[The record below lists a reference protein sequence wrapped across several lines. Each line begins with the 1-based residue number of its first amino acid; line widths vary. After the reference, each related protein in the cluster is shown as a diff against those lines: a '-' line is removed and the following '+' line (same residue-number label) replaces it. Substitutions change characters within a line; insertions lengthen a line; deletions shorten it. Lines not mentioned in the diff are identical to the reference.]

1 MKLRDKAL
9 LFGAITLSAVLIAA
23 AFFWRI
29 ESRKAANPP
38 PVPAA
43 GEPGEQAPSPE
54 TPALSRTPV
63 ESSQVN
69 QREVTLFFQA
79 PGGGDLQGEKRKIF
93 LTETVT
99 DQARQTVKELI
110 EGPRTELVPT
120 FPPTAE
126 VREVYLSKDG
136 TAYVDFSKKFVDDHP
151 GGSSAELD
159 TVFSLVDTL
168 AFNFPEI
175 KRVKILVEGEERATL
190 KEHLDLTRP
199 YVADM
204 SIVAQPRGR

>member
-23 AFFWRI
+23 ALFWQL

-38 PVPAA
+38 PAPAA
-43 GEPGEQAPSPE
+43 TEPEKAASPE
-54 TPALSRTPV
+54 TPALSRSPV
-63 ESSQVN
+63 EEGQVN

-79 PGGGDLQGEKRKIF
+79 PGGDDLKAEKRKIF

-110 EGPRTELVPT
+110 DGPRTELVAT

-136 TAYVDFSKKFVDDHP
+136 TAYVDFSQKFVTDHP

-159 TVFSLVDTL
+159 TLFSLVDTL

-190 KEHLDLTRP
+190 KEHLDLSRP

-204 SIVAQPRGR
+204 SIVARPEER